1 MTTGGRFMDN
11 KDVCNDIIEVNG
23 DPHRIWLGR
32 LPTRI
37 TEFAVLQLAKQFGDL
52 SDFHFPVHKTG
63 DLQGST
69 VGYCFLTYKSVDD
82 ATKARKVLDGLNFH
96 GYTLVAR
103 PARPTRDELTV
114 AQRASDEASKL
125 RIMEEAM
132 QREAQLVAVMGIYD
146 STSFSSSLTE
156 NPCDRTAN
164 EHSFHTSKVSTDS
177 LSNCSSVLLSR
188 VHIPDMYGT
197 LGLNQGSQSH
207 PKSNSHKT
215 TLKTSLH
222 NINQHRPKH
231 QAETKAAIHRIEM
244 ALRNLEKTPVGGA
257 SSLKPITDG
266 HSPYA
271 GALTTNVKS
280 NRTECS
286 TSSYSGRSVK
296 KAYSNDTIKSR
307 VFLSAYHH
315 RHQCGKPNNQ
325 LLVKKY
331 THKRDFISRPI

>member
-1 MTTGGRFMDN
+1 MATDDRFMN
-11 KDVCNDIIEVNG
+11 SKDICNDFIKVNG
-23 DPHRIWLGR
+23 DPHRIWLGC

-37 TEFAVLQLAKQFGDL
+37 TEFAVLQLAKQFGEL

-82 ATKARKVLDGLNFH
+82 ATKAWKSLNGLNFH

-132 QREAQLVAVMGIYD
+132 QREAQLAAVMGIYD

-156 NPCDRTAN
+156 NLCDGSTD
-164 EHSFHTSKVSTDS
+164 EHSFHTSKMSTDS
-177 LSNCSSVLLSR
+177 SVMLSR

-197 LGLNQGSQSH
+197 LGLNQNFQAH
-207 PKSNSHKT
+207 CKTNSHKI
-215 TLKTSLH
+215 TLETSLH
-222 NINQHRPKH
+222 NANQHRPKH
-231 QAETKAAIHRIEM
+231 QAETKAAIRRIEM

-257 SSLKPITDG
+257 ASLKPITDG
-266 HSPYA
+266 HNPYA
-271 GALTTNVKS
+271 EALVLKSTTNVKP
-280 NRTECS
+280 NRIECS
-286 TSSYSGRSVK
+286 TSSYSGRTAQ
-296 KAYSNDTIKSR
+296 KAYSIDTTKSR
-307 VFLSAYHH
+307 VLPPVYHH
-315 RHQCGKPNNQ
+315 RRRCGKSNNQ